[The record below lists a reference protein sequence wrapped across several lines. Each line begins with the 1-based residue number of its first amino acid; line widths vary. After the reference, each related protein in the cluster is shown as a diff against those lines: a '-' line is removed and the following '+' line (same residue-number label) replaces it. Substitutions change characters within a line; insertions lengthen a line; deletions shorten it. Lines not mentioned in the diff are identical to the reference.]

1 MNSSANLWWHKLTY
15 ELRQCEQKRE
25 TKEGAVFVEKNEL
38 YVIIFVDAAE
48 KTAPEKFSTNAEI

>member
-1 MNSSANLWWHKLTY
+1 MSRK
-15 ELRQCEQKRE
+15 ERQK
-25 TKEGAVFVEKNEL
+25 KEPFFVEKNEL